1 MAGTAKKFTGIAD
14 MNNKR
19 VVIVTGAAA
28 GIGLG
33 IAKRFA
39 ADGHPVALLDNQAE
53 QLQIEAEALRSSGGK
68 VIARC
73 VDVADRTQIDA
84 AYQDVRA
91 DLGPIAI
98 VVPNA
103 GIANFIPFPQMR
115 CEDWQRVID
124 VNLTG
129 VFHTVQAAIADMVD
143 AGWGRIVTISSQ
155 AGQSGGPLQA
165 HYSASKGGVIGMTKA
180 LARELAPHGITVN
193 TIPPS
198 LVETPQ
204 MHRSTEAGE
213 FPLEMIVPMIPI
225 SRPGQPEEIAAACA
239 FLASDDAAYIT
250 GQVLG
255 VNGGMYM

>member
-1 MAGTAKKFTGIAD
+1 MSKD
-14 MNNKR
+14 R
-19 VVIVTGAAA
+19 VVVVTGAAA

-39 ADGHPVALLDNQAE
+39 EDGHPTAMLDVQGDLLE
-53 QLQIEAEALRSSGGK
+53 QEAAALRSAGAK
-68 VIARC
+68 VLTRV
-73 VDVADRTQIDA
+73 VDVASRPQIDEAYA
-84 AYQDVRA
+84 AIRA
-91 DLGPIAI
+91 EFGPISI

-103 GIANFIPFPQMR
+103 GVANFIPFLTMSAA
-115 CEDWQRVID
+115 DWQRVID
-124 VNLTG
+124 INLTG
-129 VFHTVQAAIADMVD
+129 VFHTVQAAVPDMV
-143 AGWGRIVTISSQ
+143 AANWGRVVTISSQ
-155 AGQSGGPLQA
+155 AGQSGGPMQA

-193 TIPPS
+193 TVPPS

-204 MHRSTEAGE
+204 MHRSIQTGE

-225 SRPGQPEEIAAACA
+225 SRPGQPSEIAAACA